1 LITLGV
7 PITAWC
13 GVFLA
18 DLALRKRDYDD
29 AAFFD
34 LRGRYGSENWVSI
47 GLMLLATGLGWGL
60 VVNFADGFS
69 WEGYLLG
76 PFGLG
81 GKDGTWGVA
90 NLGVAVAF
98 AVCFVGYYLL
108 CGQRVRHQERAE
120 VAQDEPEHV

>member
-1 LITLGV
+1 V

-18 DLALRKRDYDD
+18 DLALRKREYDD

-34 LRGRYGSENWVSI
+34 LKGRYGSENWVAI
-47 GLMLLATGLGWGL
+47 VLMLLATGLGWGL
-60 VVNFADGFS
+60 VVNGLSDAFS

-76 PFGLG
+76 PFHLG

-98 AVCFVGYYLL
+98 VVCFVGYYLL
-108 CGQRVRHQERAE
+108 CSERVRQQERSQ
-120 VAQDEPEHV
+120 VAAGAPDRA